1 MESMNIKNR
10 EKGRV
15 GRIISF
21 IFSFLFLAVAIWVV
35 LNRQLVVDQITVWQF
50 QPSSQISQLASDSGM
65 NDTGRFLYYASRPE
79 LNDRSNFN
87 QNCTTRETQSIVLG
101 CYVDNRIYL
110 FDVTDDRI
118 SGIRSVVAAHE
129 MLHAA
134 YQRLSDSER
143 STINKMLEQQ
153 LSETKDKNI
162 LDTVEIYNRI
172 EPGEKLNELHSLF
185 ATETQNLSP
194 DLENY
199 YRKYFSD
206 RGKVIEIYQKYSQ
219 VFNDLETKAAN
230 LQKNLKSQKSNIDML
245 TANYESQQK
254 TLISDISSFNERA
267 KSVGG
272 FASQSVFDEARKDLV
287 DRQNSLKT
295 MTVKINGLINEYNSS
310 INDLNAL
317 GIEIAKLNENL
328 KSTDQQIR

>member
-1 MESMNIKNR
+1 M
-10 EKGRV
+10 
-15 GRIISF
+15 
-21 IFSFLFLAVAIWVV
+21 
-35 LNRQLVVDQITVWQF
+35 
-50 QPSSQISQLASDSGM
+50 SQKKEIELWHY
-65 NDTGRFLYYASRPE
+65 LYSV
-79 LNDRSNFN
+79 N
-87 QNCTTRETQSIVLG
+87 QN
-101 CYVDNRIYL
+101 NRKK
-110 FDVTDDRI
+110 V
-118 SGIRSVVAAHE
+118 
-129 MLHAA
+129 
-134 YQRLSDSER
+134 
-143 STINKMLEQQ
+143 
-153 LSETKDKNI
+153 SETKDKNI

-230 LQKNLKSQKSNIDML
+230 LQKNLKSQKSNIDKL

-310 INDLNAL
+310 VNDLNAL

-328 KSTDQQIR
+328 KSTDQKIR

>member
-101 CYVDNRIYL
+101 CYRDNRIYL

-219 VFNDLETKAAN
+219 VFNNLETKAAN
-230 LQKNLKSQKSNIDML
+230 LQKNLKSQKSNIDKL

-310 INDLNAL
+310 VNDLNAL

>member
-101 CYVDNRIYL
+101 CYRDNRIYL

-134 YQRLSDSER
+134 YQRLGDSER